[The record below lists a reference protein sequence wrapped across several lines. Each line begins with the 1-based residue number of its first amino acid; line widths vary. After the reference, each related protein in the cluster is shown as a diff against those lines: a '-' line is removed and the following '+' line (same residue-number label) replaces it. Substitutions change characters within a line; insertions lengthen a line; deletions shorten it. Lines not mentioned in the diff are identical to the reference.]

1 MGAFPRVAYWDE
13 DDRKDLLIGD
23 TMGEIHLFR
32 NIGTE
37 AAPEFGADELLMVGP
52 AGEKLAIDVG
62 IRSTPLYQDWNAD
75 GRRDLIVGAWDGRVH
90 LFINEG
96 TDTAPDFITTA
107 YAQTPAG
114 DLVVDTIRSSPVFR
128 DLDEDGLPDLL
139 CGNTEGQILFYRNI
153 GTEGAPLFDGFELVT
168 AAGVPIDFASI
179 PRSRPFLCDW
189 TGDGYL
195 DLLVGISDGGV
206 HLFQGAPTAVASLPP
221 TARLGLPW
229 PNPANPRVDLLLQVE
244 RAGRMRVAV
253 HDGAGR
259 FVKTL
264 FAGRAEAG
272 SLDLRWDGRD
282 EAGRELP
289 SGLYL
294 IHLRGAEAASARKV
308 LLLR

>member
-13 DDRKDLLIGD
+13 DDRKDLIIGD
-23 TMGEIHLFR
+23 AYGELHLFI

-37 AAPEFGADELLMVGP
+37 AEPVFGAGDLLMVGP
-52 AGEKLAIDVG
+52 TGDKVPIDVG
-62 IRSTPLYQDWNAD
+62 SRATPIFADWNGD
-75 GRRDLIVGAWDGRVH
+75 GRRDLVVGAIDGRIH
-90 LFINEG
+90 LFLDDG
-96 TDTAPDFITTA
+96 TDTRPNFPAES
-107 YAQTPAG
+107 YAQTATG
-114 DLVVDTIRSSPVFR
+114 DLVVDTVRSSPVLA

-139 CGNTEGQILFYRNI
+139 CGNTEGQVLLYRNI
-153 GTEGAPLFDGFELVT
+153 GVEGAPLFGAFELIET
-168 AAGVPIDFASI
+168 AGAPIDFAGM

-221 TARLGLPW
+221 AARLGLPW
-229 PNPANPRVDLLLQVE
+229 PNPANPRVDLVLQVE

-294 IHLRGAEAASARKV
+294 IHLRGAEAVSARKV